1 MNSSPLNAAPDAV
14 IKRQTDKDPPNPCSG
29 AIPARRTKPVLTL
42 CLAQLFLTPFSA
54 IFTRSQVLWTHLGH
68 TTKGGNGG
76 KVTPCHTHL
85 VIDTLNLIQQTLG
98 AQSFGVILL
107 EVDCLVVQGF
117 QIGLLILLPPNLV
130 EALLGLPPFFLFCFQ
145 SA

>member
-1 MNSSPLNAAPDAV
+1 MLLLVLESRD
-14 IKRQTDKDPPNPCSG
+14 KTDTDKDPSNPCSR
-29 AIPARRTKPVLTL
+29 AIPASRNKPVLTL
-42 CLAQLFLTPFSA
+42 CSGQLVLTPFPTTS
-54 IFTRSQVLWTHLGH
+54 TRSQVPWTHLGH
-68 TTKGGNGG
+68 TAKGGTGG
-76 KVTPCHTHL
+76 GAVPCHTYL
-85 VIDTLNLIQQTLG
+85 IIDTLNFIQQALG

-107 EVDCLVVQGF
+107 EVDSLVVQGF